1 MFETIFE
8 QRGTIHA
15 TFLIKDWEQAGVYD
29 CDITKAVEIILTMK
43 DRYTCILLW
52 KQSDSKSYFPTAD
65 KVQRKCELHEG
76 AKSS

>member
-15 TFLIKDWEQAGVYD
+15 TFPIQDWEQAGVYG
-29 CDITKAVEIILTMK
+29 CDITKAEEIILTMK

-52 KQSDSKSYFPTAD
+52 KSLTVSLIFPLQTN
-65 KVQRKCELHEG
+65 VQRKCELHEG
-76 AKSS
+76 TKSS